1 MRGLD
6 SNRGIY
12 VKILLVI
19 KRYMVEFP
27 SIEWLAIFM
36 LEQRSC
42 LLFRIVLRLFLLKD
56 WPPIPCRLP
65 EAHIDYLAWNSF
77 VIERRA
83 DGPNQNM
90 LHSVPSCIGFCNSK
104 LPEEIVFTKWMEVE
118 SSNDKPAEV
127 LDIESLNLNFTA
139 GKQLYIS
146 AYLARSTDG
155 ITMPFPGLQ

>member
-42 LLFRIVLRLFLLKD
+42 LLFRIVLRLFLCRICLYCASNRLILVIVKQISNRTSLAFHFD
-56 WPPIPCRLP
+56 TPIFR
-65 EAHIDYLAWNSF
+65 S
-77 VIERRA
+77 
-83 DGPNQNM
+83 Q
-90 LHSVPSCIGFCNSK
+90 
-104 LPEEIVFTKWMEVE
+104 
-118 SSNDKPAEV
+118 AEKFN
-127 LDIESLNLNFTA
+127 IH
-139 GKQLYIS
+139 Y
-146 AYLARSTDG
+146 Y
-155 ITMPFPGLQ
+155 